1 MDVIKQFLVF
11 SACASAESCT
21 LRIYSDLFFLALGI
35 NLKRGKMAVDFSSK
49 CHLFFLVS
57 NSVRI
62 GQNVQNDILVERSVE
77 SILADMAAFQL
88 NSLN

>member
-1 MDVIKQFLVF
+1 
-11 SACASAESCT
+11 
-21 LRIYSDLFFLALGI
+21 
-35 NLKRGKMAVDFSSK
+35 MAVDFSSK
-49 CHLFFLVS
+49 CHLVLFVI

-88 NSLN
+88 NSLK